1 MDIEPRFVGE
11 WYTLPPDFRHTFQIA
26 LTSEHVSSFGC
37 KTDRFGQC
45 QWCRQRST
53 VVAFLWFWRR
63 RQVSWFT
70 YLLTYLLVV
79 STCQWALDNRV
90 THALFFDTPGTV
102 HKLRDQT
109 KLRAGGINSMISSL
123 VGARLPE
130 VTVRTCADDQ
140 RRRFAL
146 IYVYWA
152 GTSGANSKLLMS

>member
-1 MDIEPRFVGE
+1 MCPVLVVKLI
-11 WYTLPPDFRHTFQIA
+11 
-26 LTSEHVSSFGC
+26 VSGSVSDVDNGPLL
-37 KTDRFGQC
+37 
-45 QWCRQRST
+45 WRSCGFDA
-53 VVAFLWFWRR
+53 VYKCLG
-63 RQVSWFT
+63 
-70 YLLTYLLVV
+70 LLSYLLVV

-146 IYVYWA
+146 IYVHWA
-152 GTSGANSKLLMS
+152 GTSAANSKLLMS